1 MSFDAVLSDT
11 AEVFVSHLAR
21 DDRKAFYEALDVLLS
36 NPYPDGL
43 NKVELPFLYRPG
55 TLGFEY
61 GDFWIAYTFLSLYM
75 LAIVAVFWNPKSPR
89 YPLDI

>member
-11 AEVFVSHLAR
+11 AEIFVSHLAR

-36 NPYPDGL
+36 DPYPNGL
-43 NKVELPFLYRPG
+43 DKGDLPFPYRPG
-55 TLGFEY
+55 TLGFAY
-61 GDFWIAYTFLSLYM
+61 GDFWIAYTFMSSYL
-75 LAIVAVFWNPKSPR
+75 LAIAAVYWNPRSPC